1 MPGEN
6 DLHKQSGT
14 RRLHTHVQG
23 TVVALVL
30 WAAAWAITAVRLVTE
45 EGELSGPIG
54 VMVAGL
60 LVVLLPAT
68 AATLV
73 GWSRQRGAPIEPE
86 SGPDTV
92 HHAALTAGLAAA
104 AAAGLVVLHLAVFI
118 LISAV
123 QADQAS
129 SGRDETWWEPLVLL
143 ILGGIYG
150 SVLGLLGAPLGG
162 LLATIRRRT
171 HRDEGPRPPV
181 ALEVPGRGNAR

>member
-60 LVVLLPAT
+60 LFVLLPAT

-92 HHAALTAGLAAA
+92 HHAAPTAG
-104 AAAGLVVLHLAVFI
+104 
-118 LISAV
+118 
-123 QADQAS
+123 
-129 SGRDETWWEPLVLL
+129 P
-143 ILGGIYG
+143 
-150 SVLGLLGAPLGG
+150 
-162 LLATIRRRT
+162 
-171 HRDEGPRPPV
+171 
-181 ALEVPGRGNAR
+181 